1 MIQQPQSPVTGQSSS
16 LKAVHFVVGL
26 AALAVVGTIGVV
38 VLSWGEKKVTTP
50 SREPALVDG
59 PRAVVHNPADVAH
72 LPVAELA
79 GRVRTSVPGVANAK
93 YVEVPGYSQSWKDI
107 NGQHPGLWS
116 ILLMDTTVGVYFY
129 VPKGSLEQ
137 PDVRADASGD
147 LAAVANVL
155 ANLSGDAASVPAVQA
170 VQDQL
175 VSKVRAAIG
184 GRSIEE
190 DTPPIDLGTISINGL
205 DWKVG
210 SISLQDRWA
219 KERPEKSWLKGLCGL
234 TATLSPKA
242 SGQE

>member
-1 MIQQPQSPVTGQSSS
+1 
-16 LKAVHFVVGL
+16 
-26 AALAVVGTIGVV
+26 
-38 VLSWGEKKVTTP
+38 
-50 SREPALVDG
+50 
-59 PRAVVHNPADVAH
+59 
-72 LPVAELA
+72 
-79 GRVRTSVPGVANAK
+79 
-93 YVEVPGYSQSWKDI
+93 
-107 NGQHPGLWS
+107 
-116 ILLMDTTVGVYFY
+116 MDTTVGVYFY

-219 KERPEKSWLKGLCGL
+219 KERPEKSWLNLL
-234 TATLSPKA
+234 HVRLRA
-242 SGQE
+242 